1 MSDSEDQP
9 IPSWPYQCRPQ
20 LQSKKSGNQ
29 SGRNVAPILPHTHTH
44 THTHTKLKS
53 KKEEKIIIIV
63 NIKREKTG
71 SGGGRGRENAE
82 LIDRF

>member
-44 THTHTKLKS
+44 THTKLKS

-71 SGGGRGRENAE
+71 SGEGG
-82 LIDRF
+82 